1 MKYMKFRN
9 RLFLAFC
16 AVLAMAVILPGIYF
30 YTALKSEILKES
42 RQNALEQLEF
52 LEWTLEKDA
61 PFDDNAK
68 LDRWCSAM
76 AEKLGYRITVI
87 KPGGK
92 VIADSSVPFDEVR
105 YMENHSDREEI
116 LETGESG
123 QPAVS
128 MRYSSTI
135 RRNLIYAA
143 KQVRYPEEKQSLY
156 LRAAYPVSSVE
167 NRLNSYTR
175 RLWAGMA
182 FIATV
187 AFLAS
192 LYLARKLEKPIHRV
206 MGRLSSIAS
215 GDFSHHYVTDSGQ
228 EFYDLSVT
236 LNETADRIREQMKV
250 ISDQNTELEAI
261 IENMREGVILLD
273 HGGRIKTINRAMG
286 DIAECRLSCI
296 GKRPLEVI
304 LNSEVQEACERIL
317 KGEDECSLTI
327 SAENERYYEVYALRI
342 PEDGTLIVFYDI
354 SAHKRLAKIRRDFVA
369 NVSHELKTP
378 LTSIKGY
385 VESLASG
392 EFPLDAQAESFL
404 LIVRKNAEQMTN
416 IVNDLLE
423 LTRLEEKFAGLN
435 LVSLDAAGVFE
446 SALETFMPMAGEKQ
460 IRLENKITP
469 PVMVKVDEAALNR
482 VVGNLVDNAVRY
494 SPSGGTVEVSCE
506 TKDREIIFGIRDQG
520 PGIPKQHKDRIFERF
535 YRIDKE
541 RSRATGGTGLGLSI
555 CKHALSVMHGRIWVQ
570 SPPEDSNRGSVFF
583 FTLPSAEEGAEDI
596 NSKIGTSSGRQPCG
610 RG

>member
-16 AVLAMAVILPGIYF
+16 AVLAMAVVLPGIYF
-30 YTALKSEILKES
+30 YTALKSEILKEA

-52 LEWTLEKDA
+52 LEWTLEKNA

-68 LDRWCSAM
+68 LDRWCSTM

-87 KPGGK
+87 KPDGK
-92 VIADSSVPFDEVR
+92 VIADSSVRFDEVR

-116 LETGESG
+116 LETRESG
-123 QPAVS
+123 EPAVS
-128 MRYSSTI
+128 MRYSSTV

-143 KQVRYPEEKQSLY
+143 KQIRYPEEKQSLY

-206 MGRLSSIAS
+206 MDRLSSIAS
-215 GDFSHHYVTDSGQ
+215 GDFSHHYVTDSGR

-236 LNETADRIREQMKV
+236 LNETADRIREHMKV
-250 ISDQNTELEAI
+250 ISDQNTEMEAI

-286 DIAECRLSCI
+286 EIAECRHSCI
-296 GKRPLEVI
+296 GKRPLEVL

-327 SAENERYYEVYALRI
+327 SAESERYYEVYALRI

-354 SAHKRLAKIRRDFVA
+354 SAHKRLEKIRRDFVA

-392 EFPLDAQAESFL
+392 EFSLDSQAESFL
-404 LIVRKNAEQMTN
+404 LTVRKNAEQMTN

-423 LTRLEEKFAGLN
+423 LTRLEERYAGLN
-435 LVSLDAAGVFE
+435 LSSLDAAGVFE
-446 SALETFMPMAGEKQ
+446 SALEICMPIAAEKQ
-460 IRLENKITP
+460 LRLENRITP
-469 PVMVKVDEAALNR
+469 PVMVKADETALNR
-482 VVGNLVDNAVRY
+482 VVRNLVDNALRY
-494 SPSGGTVEVSCE
+494 SPSGGTVEVFCE
-506 TKDREIIFGIRDQG
+506 RKDREIIFGIRDQG
-520 PGIPKQHKDRIFERF
+520 PGIPEQHKDRIFERF

-583 FTLPSAEEGAEDI
+583 FTLPSA
-596 NSKIGTSSGRQPCG
+596 Q
-610 RG
+610 